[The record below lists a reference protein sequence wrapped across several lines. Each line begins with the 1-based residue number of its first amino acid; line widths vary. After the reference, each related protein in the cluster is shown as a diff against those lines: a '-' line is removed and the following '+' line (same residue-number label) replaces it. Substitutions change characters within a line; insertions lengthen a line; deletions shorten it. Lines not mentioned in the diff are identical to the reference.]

1 MDKKNQYKTAT
12 PKGIIRCAHV
22 ENFQVVVYDDF
33 MGVPLKVT
41 FLNDRW
47 WVTTE
52 GEWLQPLEEYFK
64 SGDIHFNFLCDVG
77 GSVGA
82 LALAKMLGK
91 AIEFP
96 EDDIA
101 KLLPERVASLKRLGV
116 TLNVKDE
123 PLKLKLDIFRNEE
136 GSGRGGFY
144 SMICYLADNYC
155 EQLFDVDYFDSRI
168 EAKLWCKSFFNYL
181 ESIGID
187 FSLVK

>member
-1 MDKKNQYKTAT
+1 MTNTRKQKIAK
-12 PKGIIRCAHV
+12 PECKIRYTH
-22 ENFQVVVYDDF
+22 EGEFQAIVYDDYAGF
-33 MGVPLKVT
+33 PLKVT
-41 FLNDRW
+41 FLGDSW
-47 WVTTE
+47 WVTTP
-52 GEWLQPLEEYFK
+52 GEPLQTREEHDQGENIMYYL
-64 SGDIHFNFLCDVG
+64 LCEAG
-77 GSVGA
+77 GTVGA
-82 LALAKMLGK
+82 LPLAKMLGK

-123 PLKLKLDIFRNEE
+123 SLKLKLDIFRNEE